1 MMILTHQRSP
11 SAAGS
16 LPAFPP
22 YRHISLPLLPQ
33 AEKNLPPGGRS
44 VCIRPTTTPWLV
56 SPRATPTSMQ
66 KKPASRMEVRDS
78 SVFQKIITNHHYH
91 DHQRSPSATTPW
103 LVSPRATPTSMQKK
117 PATRGKSQKSAF
129 TLVIRVPKNP
139 CRQAAIT
146 SQTPTPSYTFHAAPH
161 NPETAHK
168 NYRHQ

>member
-1 MMILTHQRSP
+1 MILTHQRSP

-66 KKPASRMEVRDS
+66 KKPASRREVRDS

-103 LVSPRATPTSMQKK
+103 LVSPRATPPACRKNLPPGGSPGNPHLSLSSVFQKNSP
-117 PATRGKSQKSAF
+117 PA
-129 TLVIRVPKNP
+129 IP
-139 CRQAAIT
+139 IT